1 MTDDPLLI
9 IALVACGAVLIIL
22 LLGINSFRKG
32 GVEGSKQS
40 NKFMQ
45 WRIGAQFVAIL
56 LILAFVFFRRQSG
69 G

>member
-9 IALVACGAVLIIL
+9 IALVACAIVLIIL
-22 LLGINSFRKG
+22 LMGINAFRKG

-40 NKFMQ
+40 NRLMQ
-45 WRIGAQFVAIL
+45 WRIGAQFVAVL
-56 LILAFVFFRRQSG
+56 LILAFVYFRRQAG

>member
-9 IALVACGAVLIIL
+9 AALVACAAVLIIL

-32 GVEGSKQS
+32 GQEASKES
-40 NKFMQ
+40 NKFMR
-45 WRIGAQFVAIL
+45 WRLAAQFVAIL
-56 LILAFVFFRRQSG
+56 LILAFVYFRRQSG